1 MMINYVF
8 IYFSTVQIYMIFN
21 IFTWVFVHMTQLPVV
36 DPDLEIRGGGGGGG
50 GQFCFACPAGF
61 LPLIC
66 EFFFF
71 T

>member
-50 GQFCFACPAGF
+50 RAVLFC
-61 LPLIC
+61 LPSRFSSFNL
-66 EFFFF
+66 
-71 T
+71 